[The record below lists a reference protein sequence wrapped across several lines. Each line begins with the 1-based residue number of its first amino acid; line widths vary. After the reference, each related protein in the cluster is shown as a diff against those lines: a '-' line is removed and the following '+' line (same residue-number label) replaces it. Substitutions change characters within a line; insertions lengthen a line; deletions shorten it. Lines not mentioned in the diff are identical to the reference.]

1 MMGTMIFEE
10 AVVLVSIRRKSKA
23 VDWEPPHFNDAP
35 PHNSFFIIIIN
46 QHSVQ
51 QKNLNL
57 SSTKLPIKVHPSM
70 KQTPNITRRGS
81 QEYSQR
87 VQ

>member
-1 MMGTMIFEE
+1 MQHIEHSIAHLAVILTCILMVYCHIMMGTMIFEE

-23 VDWEPPHFNDAP
+23 ADWEPPHFNAAP

-51 QKNLNL
+51 QKIRN
-57 SSTKLPIKVHPSM
+57 
-70 KQTPNITRRGS
+70 
-81 QEYSQR
+81 
-87 VQ
+87 